1 MHSREKKKITIIV
14 DGRNFMVFHSVI
26 SDNMR
31 HRIHELR
38 LHMRALWMMLPLNT

>member
-1 MHSREKKKITIIV
+1 MHTKEEKKITTIV
-14 DGRNFMVFHSVI
+14 DGRNFMVFHGVI

-38 LHMRALWMMLPLNT
+38 LHMSALWMMLPLNI